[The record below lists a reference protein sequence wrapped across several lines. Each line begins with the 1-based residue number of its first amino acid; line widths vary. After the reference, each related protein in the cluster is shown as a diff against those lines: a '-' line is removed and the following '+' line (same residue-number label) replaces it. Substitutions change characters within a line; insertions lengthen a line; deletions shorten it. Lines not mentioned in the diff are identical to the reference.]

1 MAWQEDPWLVRL
13 WSTLTYAFGRW
24 WDQAIGPMNWH
35 HVDTPL
41 QAVMR
46 RILWWLPAI
55 VVLGA
60 AAGGTMIYFYTG
72 WRAEDLAREAVESAR
87 KGDLMRARLEI
98 ISAGNLRREN
108 PFVQQALVFVQSRF
122 NDPIAL
128 PQWEELSTAGK
139 LSEDETDE
147 WARLAS
153 RVGTDT
159 QFEQALNA
167 LHRTSK
173 ASQESMLRSERAL
186 RRGNLAESIAQ
197 ASEAAAGNDPDR
209 KLDLMRLLMAR
220 HAPMLNAP
228 GIPNPEDQKAA
239 EKIMTLVDALQG
251 TPQANQAIAMAL
263 GSFPQPPEKAR
274 QWAELALEDLSPSNP
289 ALIPAAESMIKS
301 GAGTEEEYFI
311 KLSAAFAG
319 ASPAEQASCAAWFN
333 RLGRSKDALEL
344 ITPKKATQDSSAYAA
359 RVEALISL
367 QKWDELLAM
376 ADMPSNAP
384 KSLRLSARALG
395 AHKLGKSGEAPA
407 AMADA
412 ARAGARDGHLANV
425 LSVAD
430 RAGLGKTADAAMLE
444 LCQDPQITDTIF
456 RFARD
461 RFGRRGQ
468 LALLATAYEAATKSS
483 PYALSVQDY
492 RRRRDLLAG
501 RSVSPDETAAI
512 VAESPADQ
520 SARFTHA
527 LALLKEKRAG
537 DALGVFYNIDIF
549 VDQLAPGDKA
559 IAVAIYEANG
569 VKVKA
574 DALRNSLDTSL
585 LEKGEYALILR

>member
-13 WSTLTYAFGRW
+13 WSTLTYSFGRW
-24 WDQAIGPMNWH
+24 WDQATGPMNWH
-35 HVDTPL
+35 HVDTPT

-60 AAGGTMIYFYTG
+60 VAGGTMIYFFTG
-72 WRAEDLAREAVESAR
+72 WRAEELARQAVESAG

-108 PFVQQALVFVQSRF
+108 SFVRRALVFVQSRF

-128 PQWEELSTAGK
+128 PRWEELATASK

-153 RVGTDT
+153 RVGTDA
-159 QFEQALNA
+159 QFEQSLTALNT
-167 LHRTSK
+167 TSK

-197 ASEAAAGNDPDR
+197 ATAAAAGHDPDR
-209 KLDLMRLLMAR
+209 KLDLLRLLMAR
-220 HAPMLNAP
+220 HVPMLNLP
-228 GIPNPEDQKAA
+228 GITNPEDQRAA
-239 EKIMTLVDALQG
+239 EKITSLVDALQG
-251 TPQANQAIAMAL
+251 TPHANRAIAMAL
-263 GSFPQPPEKAR
+263 NAFPQSPEKAH
-274 QWAELALEDLSPSNP
+274 QWAESALQDLSPNNP
-289 ALIPAAESMIKS
+289 ALIPAAETMIKS

-319 ASPAEQASCAAWFN
+319 ASPAQQANCAAWFN
-333 RLGRSKDALEL
+333 RIGRSKDALEL
-344 ITPKKATQDSSAYAA
+344 ITTKKAAQDSSAYAA
-359 RVEALISL
+359 RVEALIAL
-367 QKWDELLAM
+367 QKWEELLAM
-376 ADMPSNAP
+376 AAMPSNAP
-384 KSLRLSARALG
+384 KSLPLTARSIG

-407 AMADA
+407 AMTDA

-425 LSVAD
+425 LSAAD
-430 RAGLGKTADAAMLE
+430 HVGLGKTADDALLQ
-444 LCQDPQITDTIF
+444 LCQDPKITDTIF

-468 LALLATAYEAATKSS
+468 FASLEAAYETATKSN

-492 RRRRDLLAG
+492 RRRMDLLAG
-501 RSVSPDETAAI
+501 KSVPPDETGAV
-512 VAESPADQ
+512 VAESPTDQ

-527 LALLKEKRAG
+527 LALLKEDRPG
-537 DALGVFYNIDIF
+537 DALGVFYDIDIF

-559 IAVAIYEANG
+559 IAVAIYDANG

-574 DALRNSLDTSL
+574 DQLRRSLDTAL
-585 LEKGEYALILR
+585 LDKGEYALILR